1 MKDYVIEIQTN
12 ADGTAGTLVYDC
24 PDRIAAYAKYH
35 TVLAA
40 AAESSVLVHACTILT
55 REGVQLEH
63 EHFVHPA
70 PEPEPVEE

>member
-1 MKDYVIEIQTN
+1 MKYYVIEIQTN
-12 ADGTAGTLVYDC
+12 ADGTAGTLVYDFT
-24 PDRIAAYAKYH
+24 DRNAAYAKYH

-40 AAESSVLVHACTILT
+40 AATSSVMVHACTILT

-70 PEPEPVEE
+70 PEPEPNEE